1 MRQEGKA
8 NAVARR
14 FAMCLMLAASTAA
27 AEPQEAGGKISI
39 EELLKSGW
47 QIAGYT
53 GAVDNWSTF
62 ILLRHPSETHLIQ
75 CRAGYDVPR
84 EPRVQTNCYRL
95 R

>member
-1 MRQEGKA
+1 MRHA
-8 NAVARR
+8 IMRR
-14 FAMCLMLAASTAA
+14 FAICLVLAVTINAAASQDAA
-27 AEPQEAGGKISI
+27 GKLAI
-39 EELLKSGW
+39 EDLLKSGW

-75 CRAGYDVPR
+75 CRAGYDVTR

>member
-14 FAMCLMLAASTAA
+14 FAMYLMLAASTAA

-75 CRAGYDVPR
+75 CRAGYDVTR

>member
-1 MRQEGKA
+1 MRHAGKA
-8 NAVARR
+8 NAIMRR
-14 FAMCLMLAASTAA
+14 LATCLMLAAMTNASV
-27 AEPQEAGGKISI
+27 PQKAGGKLAI
-39 EELLKSGW
+39 EDLLKSGW

-75 CRAGYDVPR
+75 CRAGYDVTR

>member
-1 MRQEGKA
+1 MRHAGKA
-8 NAVARR
+8 NAVMRR
-14 FAMCLMLAASTAA
+14 FAMCMALAVTTTA
-27 AEPQEAGGKISI
+27 AEPQEAGGKLSI
-39 EELLKSGW
+39 EDLLKSGW

-75 CRAGYDVPR
+75 CRAGYDVTR